1 MPRNNS
7 LVAKVKRALKG
18 FVLQAN
24 SEKELKKELYPLVR
38 REIVRTGVRKDA
50 DTIMVQSDFVT
61 ETLGK
66 EIKNL
71 SEGGV
76 KLTIN

>member
-1 MPRNNS
+1 M
-7 LVAKVKRALKG
+7 AK
-18 FVLQAN
+18 
-24 SEKELKKELYPLVR
+24 SEKDLKKELYPIVR
-38 REIVRTGVRKDA
+38 KEIVRTGVRKDA
-50 DTIMVQSDFVT
+50 DTVAIQSDFVT

>member
-1 MPRNNS
+1 MPRDNS
-7 LVAKVKRALKG
+7 LVSKVKKSLKG
-18 FVLQAN
+18 LVLMAK
-24 SEKELKKELYPLVR
+24 SEKDLKKELYPIVR
-38 REIVRTGVRKDA
+38 KEIVRGGVRKDA
-50 DTIMVQSDFVT
+50 DTVAIQSDFVT

-76 KLTIN
+76 KLSL